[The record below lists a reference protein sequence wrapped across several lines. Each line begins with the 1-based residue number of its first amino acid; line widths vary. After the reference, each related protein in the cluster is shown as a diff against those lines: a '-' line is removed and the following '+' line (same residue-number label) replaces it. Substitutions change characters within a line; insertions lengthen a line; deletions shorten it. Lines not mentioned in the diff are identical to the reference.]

1 MSARH
6 VSALPAAAVA
16 EPERKVG
23 RPRRFDPATEVEMIC
38 DAALALMQRGDHD
51 LTVTDIL
58 AEAGMSTRSFYRH
71 FTSKDELLCA
81 LYRRDATRAAAR
93 LEAKVAAAPTP
104 IAALEAWVNEIVS
117 FGLNEAKAKRVAALG
132 SMQVMKAEGIEAEAL
147 LGAELIA
154 SPLVAILRA
163 GKADG
168 SFLAADPEPDAEFIR
183 AITWAAAG
191 LSHGGVTP
199 GRPKAQAVDDVLG
212 FCRRALGCPPT

>member
-1 MSARH
+1 
-6 VSALPAAAVA
+6 VLPADAAT
-16 EPERKVG
+16 EPGRKVG

-38 DAALALMQRGDHD
+38 DAALALMHRGDQD

-93 LEAKVAAAPTP
+93 LQAKVAAAPTP
-104 IAALEAWVNEIVS
+104 IAALEAWVNEILS
-117 FGLNEAKAKRVAALG
+117 FGHNEAKAKRVAALG
-132 SMQVMKAEGIEAEAL
+132 SMQIMKAEGVEDEAL
-147 LGAELIA
+147 RGAELIA
-154 SPLVAILRA
+154 SPLAAILRA

-168 SFLAADPEPDAEFIR
+168 SFPDADPESDAEFIR

-191 LSHGGVTP
+191 LSHGRVTP
-199 GRPKAQAVDDVLG
+199 GRPKVQAVDAVLS
-212 FCRRALGCPPT
+212 FCRRALGCPST